1 MHMMPFLVKNQTN
14 KFDYDNVLHFDVPTS
29 RVYFSRRPA
38 KINARQ
44 CGGRS
49 NPLSSS
55 VESMKMNMDAISS
68 IYRTTATDSS
78 LENFLIVCLTN
89 ESCKLAREA

>member
-1 MHMMPFLVKNQTN
+1 MSLMVRRAAFIFLA
-14 KFDYDNVLHFDVPTS
+14 D
-29 RVYFSRRPA
+29 RPRLMRGSVA
-38 KINARQ
+38 
-44 CGGRS
+44 GGLTLS
-49 NPLSSS
+49 LPLSPS

-68 IYRTTATDSS
+68 IYRTTATDCS